1 MNTTHKDGPR
11 AKSLW
16 HQTVSLPH
24 YPALKGDLHTDVL
37 VIGGGLAGLLCALEL
52 QRAGVDVTLVEA
64 GRLCGGVT
72 GNTTAKITFQHGLFA
87 HHQLRLLGE
96 EGARRYLD
104 LQRAALERWRTL
116 CAGVDCGFEEKD
128 NYVYSL
134 SDPAK
139 LEREVRALE
148 RLGVPADLTDTPDLP
163 FSTQGAVRVSR
174 QAQFHPLKFVSALL
188 GPAQSPET
196 DSATSGP
203 AGDTEADSHPLPG
216 KDDYQSAAPGETF
229 LEGVETKKPPVE
241 APTGRQNST
250 QNFPNPP
257 FPIYEHTRVLAWA
270 PGRAVTETGTIFAKN
285 IVIATHFPFIN
296 NHGSYFLKL
305 YQSRSYVLALENAP
319 FVDGMYIDEAKG
331 GFSLRNSGN
340 LLLFGG
346 SSVRPGKPAG
356 GWRAL
361 RQAAGLLPLPEDGK
375 PLGRK
380 AYDLFPR
387 AKEAAHWAAQDCMT
401 LDGRPYIGPYSKN
414 TPNLYVAAGFNKWG
428 MTGAMAAA
436 MVLRDLIL
444 ERETPWAA
452 PVSPSRSVLHSQ
464 LLFNVVESTL
474 GLLRPT
480 APRCPHMGCALRW
493 NGEEGTWDCP
503 CHGSRFD
510 RHGAV
515 LDGPAN
521 GDKPL

>member
-104 LQRAALERWRTL
+104 LQRAALERWRSL
-116 CAGVDCGFEEKD
+116 CAGVDCDFEEKD

-134 SDPAK
+134 SAPAK

-148 RLGVPADLTDTPDLP
+148 RLGVPADLTDTPELP
-163 FSTQGAVRVSR
+163 FSTLGAVRVPH

-188 GPAQSPET
+188 G
-196 DSATSGP
+196 SA
-203 AGDTEADSHPLPG
+203 
-216 KDDYQSAAPGETF
+216 
-229 LEGVETKKPPVE
+229 
-241 APTGRQNST
+241 R
-250 QNFPNPP
+250 NFPDPP
-257 FPIYEHTRVLAWA
+257 FPIYERTRVLAWA
-270 PGRAVTETGTIFAKN
+270 PGRAVTENGTIFAKN
-285 IVIATHFPFIN
+285 MVIATHFPFIN

-319 FVDGMYIDEAKG
+319 SVDGMYIDEAKG

-346 SSVRPGKPAG
+346 GSVRPGKPAG

-361 RQAAGLLPLPEDGK
+361 RQAAGLLPPPEDGK
-375 PLGRK
+375 PLGRMVSG
-380 AYDLFPR
+380 LFPQ
-387 AKEAAHWAAQDCMT
+387 AEEVAHWAAQDCMT

-414 TPNLYVAAGFNKWG
+414 TPNLYVATGFNKWG

-444 ERETPWAA
+444 EREDPWAVS
-452 PVSPSRSVLHSQ
+452 VSPSRSVLHPQ
-464 LLFNVVESTL
+464 LLFNAVESTL

-510 RHGAV
+510 RHGTV

-521 GDKPL
+521 GDKEF